1 MRGVTNHNGD
11 CIVNDGI
18 SIHTPHAGSDSPKL
32 CSMRL
37 SAGFQSTLPMRGV
50 TLRLCSASPPSC
62 ISIHTPHAGSDIK
75 RACRFLKQN
84 ISIHTPHAGSDSFG
98 VAGSR
103 SLYGFQST
111 LPMRGVTHQLISERG
126 ERIWKF
132 QSTLPM
138 RGVTKSDY
146 IRSVKWLEFQST
158 LPMRGVT
165 QPHQPGAKTL

>member
-1 MRGVTNHNGD
+1 MLYKDARCDIFQSTLPMRGVTNHNGD

-37 SAGFQSTLPMRGV
+37 SA
-50 TLRLCSASPPSC
+50 
-62 ISIHTPHAGSDIK
+62 
-75 RACRFLKQN
+75 
-84 ISIHTPHAGSDSFG
+84 
-98 VAGSR
+98 
-103 SLYGFQST
+103 GFQST

-165 QPHQPGAKTL
+165 RPGYGAVQRTNISIHTPHAGSDECVQGWRGFFKNFNPHSPCGE